1 MRRPRRD
8 SRVNKRA
15 FRLFLVA
22 VTVISVAVSCSWTAH
37 VPSKIR
43 SGGGGLERRTYV
55 LPHGYETRR
64 ADEYQDNVNRDRT
77 SDEI

>member
-8 SRVNKRA
+8 SRDNKRA

-43 SGGGGLERRTYV
+43 SGVGGLERRTYV
-55 LPHGYETRR
+55 IPYVLYGITALFIVR
-64 ADEYQDNVNRDRT
+64 
-77 SDEI
+77 